1 MPPCPP
7 VYSLYP
13 RAPVSSTAMSH
24 LVSDDPLHLQFLQ
37 RSVGGFCLLERGGG
51 SFGRKKGNAFG
62 KKKVDQLF
70 CRFAFQTIII
80 FSPIQNKN

>member
-1 MPPCPP
+1 MP
-7 VYSLYP
+7 LAQYP
-13 RAPVSSTAMSH
+13 RAPVSSTAMSDV
-24 LVSDDPLHLQFLQ
+24 VSDDPLHLQFLQ
-37 RSVGGFCLLERGGG
+37 RSVWGILPVREGRGG
-51 SFGRKKGNAFG
+51 SFGRKKGNALG